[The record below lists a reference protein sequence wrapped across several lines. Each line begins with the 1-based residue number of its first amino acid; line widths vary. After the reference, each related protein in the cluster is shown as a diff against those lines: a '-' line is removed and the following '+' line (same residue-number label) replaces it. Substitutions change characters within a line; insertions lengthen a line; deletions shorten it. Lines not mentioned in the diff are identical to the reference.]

1 MTKTEILNEVIEM
14 KNKINYAQMEELLLT
29 LPYDSDRELVKTTCE
44 TFTRL
49 LLSLTPYKAKEFV
62 EKNCAKVTRKIM
74 GDVNEKVINK
84 YTKEEIWENHL

>member
-14 KNKINYAQMEELLLT
+14 KNKINYAQIEELLLT

-74 GDVNEKVINK
+74 GDVNEKIINK
-84 YTKEEIWENHL
+84 YTKEEI

>member
-14 KNKINYAQMEELLLT
+14 KNKINYAQIEELLLT

-74 GDVNEKVINK
+74 GNVNEKVINK
-84 YTKEEIWENHL
+84 YTKEEI

>member
-84 YTKEEIWENHL
+84 YTKEAIWENHL

>member
-14 KNKINYAQMEELLLT
+14 KNKIDYAQMEELLLT

-62 EKNCAKVTRKIM
+62 ERNCAKVTRKIM
-74 GDVNEKVINK
+74 GNVNEKVINK
-84 YTKEEIWENHL
+84 YTKEEI

>member
-62 EKNCAKVTRKIM
+62 ERNCAKVTRKIM
-74 GDVNEKVINK
+74 GNVNEKVINK
-84 YTKEEIWENHL
+84 YTKEEI

>member
-74 GDVNEKVINK
+74 GNVNEKVINK
-84 YTKEEIWENHL
+84 YTKEEI

>member
-62 EKNCAKVTRKIM
+62 ERNCSKVTRKIM
-74 GDVNEKVINK
+74 GNVNEKVINK
-84 YTKEEIWENHL
+84 YTKEEI

>member
-14 KNKINYAQMEELLLT
+14 KNKIDYAQMEELLLT

-74 GDVNEKVINK
+74 GNVNEKVINK
-84 YTKEEIWENHL
+84 YTKEEI

>member
-74 GDVNEKVINK
+74 GNVNEKVINK
-84 YTKEEIWENHL
+84 YTKEGI

>member
-14 KNKINYAQMEELLLT
+14 KNNINYAQMEELLLT

-62 EKNCAKVTRKIM
+62 ERNCAKVTRKIM
-74 GDVNEKVINK
+74 GNVNEKVINK
-84 YTKEEIWENHL
+84 YTKEEIWENLL

>member
-74 GDVNEKVINK
+74 SDVNEKVINK
-84 YTKEEIWENHL
+84 YTKEAI

>member
-14 KNKINYAQMEELLLT
+14 KNKIDYAQMEELLLT

-74 GDVNEKVINK
+74 GNVNEKVINK

>member
-74 GDVNEKVINK
+74 GNVNQKVINK
-84 YTKEEIWENHL
+84 YTKEEI

>member
-29 LPYDSDRELVKTTCE
+29 LPYDSDRELVKTICE

-84 YTKEEIWENHL
+84 YTKEAIWENHL

>member
-74 GDVNEKVINK
+74 SNVNEKVINK
-84 YTKEEIWENHL
+84 YTKEAI

>member
-14 KNKINYAQMEELLLT
+14 KNNINYAQMEELLLT

-74 GDVNEKVINK
+74 GNVNEKVINK
-84 YTKEEIWENHL
+84 YTKEAI

>member
-14 KNKINYAQMEELLLT
+14 KNKIDYAQMEELLLT

-74 GDVNEKVINK
+74 GNVNEKTISK
-84 YTKEEIWENHL
+84 YTKGGHQDE

>member
-74 GDVNEKVINK
+74 GNVNEKVINK
-84 YTKEEIWENHL
+84 YTKEAIWENHL

>member
-74 GDVNEKVINK
+74 GNVNEKVINK
-84 YTKEEIWENHL
+84 YTKEAI

>member
-84 YTKEEIWENHL
+84 YTKEAI

>member
-1 MTKTEILNEVIEM
+1 MTKTERLNEVIEM
-14 KNKINYAQMEELLLT
+14 KNKIDYAQMEELLLT

-74 GDVNEKVINK
+74 GNVNEKVINK
-84 YTKEEIWENHL
+84 YTKEAI

>member
-29 LPYDSDRELVKTTCE
+29 LPYDADRELVKKTCE

-84 YTKEEIWENHL
+84 YTKEAI

>member
-84 YTKEEIWENHL
+84 YTKEEI

>member
-1 MTKTEILNEVIEM
+1 MTKTEILNEVVEM

-74 GDVNEKVINK
+74 GNVNEKVINK
-84 YTKEEIWENHL
+84 YTKEAI

>member
-1 MTKTEILNEVIEM
+1 MTNTKIFDEVIVIKDKVEYAKTEAFL
-14 KNKINYAQMEELLLT
+14 QT

-84 YTKEEIWENHL
+84 YTKEAI

>member
-62 EKNCAKVTRKIM
+62 ERNCAKVTRKIM
-74 GDVNEKVINK
+74 GNVNEKVINK
-84 YTKEEIWENHL
+84 YTKEAI

>member
-74 GDVNEKVINK
+74 GNVNQKVINK
-84 YTKEEIWENHL
+84 YTKEAI